1 MTNFAYRP
9 KWGWGEN
16 LKIIPQINTGV
27 DKGVLK
33 NIIFENYL
41 NFAPDYMSFLGEWI
55 TGTYKAFNDA
65 DKYIILGYL
74 FRKTVAFYYDNYIT
88 VNYETFYKTDHFDIE
103 KINIVEIAKDLGIP
117 KETTRRKV
125 SELEKSGVIK
135 KKGKHLIIDKSAIKL
150 VEPVNTMKNLT
161 NVFYLIY
168 NICKSQNLIKY
179 EIDKESIT
187 NAMKANLTYTWHNY
201 YKFIFNWLYNW
212 KRFFNN
218 DTELFIIWC
227 IPMLHRANK
236 MKKEK
241 NRIDTDMTTWRS
253 EIEKIETQGINTM
266 SLSDI
271 TGIPRPTVTR
281 KLKTLFKKEHLYI
294 DKNKLIHP
302 GTQGRFKNEMYKIQN
317 NALNEFS
324 EFTGKIFN
332 QVIFNQIFSKTK

>member
-1 MTNFAYRP
+1 M
-9 KWGWGEN
+9 GWGEN
-16 LKIIPQINTGV
+16 LKHIPKIDTGV
-27 DKGVLK
+27 DKSVLK
-33 NIIFENYL
+33 DIIFKNYL
-41 NFAPDYMSFLGEWI
+41 NFAPEYMSFLGEWI
-55 TGTYKAFNDA
+55 TGTYKAFQDA
-65 DKYIILGYL
+65 DKYIILVYL
-74 FRKTVAFYYDNYIT
+74 FRKNLTFYYDNFVKVTYEAFYSNDYI
-88 VNYETFYKTDHFDIE
+88 DIE

-125 SELEKSGVIK
+125 AELENSGVIK
-135 KKGKHLIIDKSAIKL
+135 KQGKHLIIDKKAFAMVKPI
-150 VEPVNTMKNLT
+150 NTMKNLT

-168 NICKSQNLIKY
+168 NICKSQNLIKH

-187 NAMKANLTYTWHNY
+187 NAMKANLTYTWFHY
-201 YKFIFNWLYNW
+201 YKFIFTWLFNW

-241 NRIDTDMTTWRS
+241 NKIDLDISSWRK

-281 KLKTLFKKEHLYI
+281 KLKTLFINEHLYI

-302 GTQGRFKNEMYKIQN
+302 GTQGRFKDEMYKIQN

-332 QVIFNQIFSKTK
+332 QVIFNQISSKTK